1 MDSCAELQGCSV
13 VFCIYAVEPLYNEV
27 LGTMEIALL
36 YRVSPCI
43 RIIKKKKKIWG
54 AGAGKVTLLWRGFGV
69 SDFFVTRF
77 HCSLIYK
84 KIIAFIDLSDSSL

>member
-13 VFCIYAVEPLYNEV
+13 VFCIYAVERLYNEV

-43 RIIKKKKKIWG
+43 RIKKKKKNMGSWG
-54 AGAGKVTLLWRGFGV
+54 RQGNLVMGGV
-69 SDFFVTRF
+69 LVYPT
-77 HCSLIYK
+77 SL
-84 KIIAFIDLSDSSL
+84 

>member
-43 RIIKKKKKIWG
+43 RIIKKKKKKNMGSWG
-54 AGAGKVTLLWRGFGV
+54 RQGNLVMEGFWCIRLLCNEV
-69 SDFFVTRF
+69 P
-77 HCSLIYK
+77 L
-84 KIIAFIDLSDSSL
+84 

>member
-1 MDSCAELQGCSV
+1 MLNFQGCSV
-13 VFCIYAVEPLYNEV
+13 VFSIYAVEPLYNEV

-43 RIIKKKKKIWG
+43 RIIIKKEKKNMGSW
-54 AGAGKVTLLWRGFGV
+54 AGKVTLVWKGFGV
-69 SDFFVTRF
+69 SDLFVTRF

-84 KIIAFIDLSDSSL
+84 KLIAFIDFFDSSL